1 MPLMTHFSPTQEAPC
16 IPGTTFR
23 KGDALRLQ
31 HVSTRKWLHSHLFH
45 SPLTNN
51 QEVSAY
57 GSDQE
62 SDGGDV
68 WMVEWES
75 KAKIWKQDGK
85 VSRATGHLDDD

>member
-1 MPLMTHFSPTQEAPC
+1 M
-16 IPGTTFR
+16 
-23 KGDALRLQ
+23 
-31 HVSTRKWLHSHLFH
+31 STRKWLHSHLFH

-85 VSRATGHLDDD
+85 VSSQGEGCETLSGADLPTLSTDGTYAFIHIRFG